1 MAIHALAQSED
12 AWHLVSHHP
21 IHSVLILFAF
31 VSLSYRIR
39 TSSKY
44 SYSQEQD
51 VTKEPPMLP
60 HWVPWIGHGFSYIFD
75 NAGLFTEARDKSK
88 DGAFA
93 IKLVGYKH
101 YQVLMP
107 SLVKQVFA
115 QRATVL
121 SNKPLI
127 HWLAKHGF
135 GDEGTTAKVPELY
148 SHISSNLNILM
159 TEAAITD
166 ASDRT
171 ARAVGETIS
180 SFAVEQIP
188 WVNGSIPTVVGE
200 KGEES
205 EVDFFRLVTRWAY
218 FCSAPAF
225 FGQALIEKCP
235 QLMDDVFVFDS
246 QFPLLITGL
255 PPFTSKIRNARDAL
269 NRSKKA
275 MEMWYEAYK
284 AIEDNHTPLPGWEDM
299 SDVSELAKMQH
310 RTWRTGGKEAEKAAI
325 ANILSLFWGLH
336 TNANIIT
343 FWTLVHIYS
352 CTDLLFD
359 IRAEVAPH
367 VKTLPTGQVSI
378 DHAALSRQ
386 CPLTKSTWL
395 ETMRQDI
402 VGVEQKYIEEDF
414 TITESPSDA
423 ALLRGQ
429 GATPRSYELK
439 AGNVVCVHNG
449 AAHTDPRLWENPKEF
464 NPRRFIITDPRHE
477 NREKAESPRHLYA
490 FGGGYSMCKGRL
502 FAEREVLTFVAAVVT
517 FWDIDFL
524 GPKKSNGEWI
534 IKKGMEAGAPH
545 PAGDVRVRA
554 KKRNSAKR

>member
-21 IHSVLILFAF
+21 IHLVLILFAI
-31 VSLSYRIR
+31 VSLSYRIW

-44 SYSQEQD
+44 SYAQKKD

-60 HWVPWIGHGFSYIFD
+60 HWVPWIGHGFSYTFD
-75 NAGLFTEARDKSK
+75 NAGLFTAARDKSK

-159 TEAAITD
+159 TEATITD

-180 SFAVEQIP
+180 SFALEQIP
-188 WVNGSIPTVVGE
+188 WENGSIPTVVGE

-352 CTDLLFD
+352 CADLLFD

-367 VKTLPTGQVSI
+367 VKTLPTGQASI